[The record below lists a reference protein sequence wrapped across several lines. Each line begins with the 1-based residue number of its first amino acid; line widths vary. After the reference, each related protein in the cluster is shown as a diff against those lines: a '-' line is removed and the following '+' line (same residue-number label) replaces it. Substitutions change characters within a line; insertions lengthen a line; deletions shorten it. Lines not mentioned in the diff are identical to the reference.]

1 MLTEDERT
9 VLRRALREEESVVL
23 AYLFGSHA
31 QGSAGGR
38 SDVDIAVLTES
49 TDNKLRQL
57 VDLKRILEEASG
69 KAVDVTL
76 VPVRDTDPRLL
87 NQVLKHGELLYAKDE
102 PTRIDFETSARSK
115 YLDMKPHIDEYHR
128 RVKERLLQ

>member
-9 VLRRALREEESVVL
+9 ALQHALRDEASVVL
-23 AYLFGSHA
+23 AYLFGSHT
-31 QGSAGGR
+31 QGRAGDR
-38 SDVDIAVLTES
+38 SDVDVAVLTERP
-49 TDNKLRQL
+49 DNKLRQL

-69 KAVDVTL
+69 KEVDVTL
-76 VPVRDTDPRLL
+76 VPVRDSDPRLL

-102 PTRIDFETSARSK
+102 STRIDFETSARSK

-128 RVKERLLQ
+128 RVKERLMQ